1 MSEDTFTP
9 ATQFEKETF
18 GCCIKN
24 NQIMAFEDNVSDR
37 SSAFKEAFLLLQK
50 ESKKEQKESQLS

>member
-18 GCCIKN
+18 GCCIKS
-24 NQIMAFEDNVSDR
+24 NQIIAFEDNVSDR
-37 SSAFKEAFLLLQK
+37 SSAFKEAFLLLEK
-50 ESKKEQKESQLS
+50 EVKKEQKESELS